1 MCAKKIKI
9 SESELKYYSPRS
21 RKHEPRQIKF
31 RILVVC
37 EGTKTEKFYFESIEK
52 EYKQKILYEL
62 DTHGEG
68 VNTVQVVDKAI
79 ELAAKDDYDAV
90 WAVFDKDDFEADKF
104 NAAIL
109 KAANHNIGCAWSN
122 ESFELWYLYHFKNI
136 TTPLKRTDN
145 IRRFEKAVNESKKYQ
160 KEHPKQK
167 YSYGKGDKDTY
178 KNILLKYGSQESAIM
193 WAEVQ
198 SRSFNDE
205 KYADHNPCTM
215 VFKLVKQL
223 IGADKEFNNLV
234 KKKVDSKSH
243 LS

>member
-9 SESELKYYSPRS
+9 SESELKNYSPKS
-21 RKHEPRQIKF
+21 RKHKPRQIRF

-37 EGTKTEKFYFESIEK
+37 EGTKTEKNYFKSIEK

-62 DTHGEG
+62 VAHGEG

-79 ELAAKDDYDAV
+79 ELAAKNDYDAV
-90 WAVFDKDDFEADKF
+90 WAVFDKDDFESDKF
-104 NAAIL
+104 NAAII
-109 KAANHNIGCAWSN
+109 KAAAHSIGCAWSN

-136 TTPLKRTDN
+136 TTPLRRTEI
-145 IRRFEKAVNESKKYQ
+145 IRCFEKAVNDSNEYQ
-160 KEHPKQK
+160 KDHPKQK
-167 YSYGKGDKDTY
+167 YSYGKGDTDTY
-178 KNILLKYGSQESAIM
+178 KNILLKYGSQESAIK

-205 KYADHNPCTM
+205 RYADHNPCTM

-223 IGADKEFNNLV
+223 IGIDKDFNKLV
-234 KKKVDSKSH
+234 KKKVEGE
-243 LS
+243 